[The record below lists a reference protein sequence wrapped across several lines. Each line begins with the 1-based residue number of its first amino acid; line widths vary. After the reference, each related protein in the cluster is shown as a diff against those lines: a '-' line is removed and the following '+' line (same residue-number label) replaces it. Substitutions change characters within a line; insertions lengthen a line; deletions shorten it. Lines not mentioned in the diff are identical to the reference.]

1 MTEMSFNEE
10 DKLKMIEFLNMVAKH
25 ARLDLD
31 TQEVI
36 QYFKLLSHMQQK
48 ILPKIDANILEVKR
62 VIEPKPI
69 AATEEVKIAK
79 GKKA

>member
-62 VIEPKPI
+62 VIEPKSI